1 MSLAR
6 SGQRRCYIRIEVST
20 QVKQPNGSMK
30 TEWNSYLSLW
40 AAIET
45 LKGSDKLSSQASW
58 PSADQKIT
66 FRYVLGIL
74 PTMRVVFND
83 IIYSILNVNNID
95 MRNRE
100 IVLTTNSGVRA
111 I

>member
-1 MSLAR
+1 MSVTRA
-6 SGQRRCYIRIEVST
+6 GKRRCYIRIEVST
-20 QVKQPNGSMK
+20 QVKQPNSSMK
-30 TEWNSYLSLW
+30 TEWNAYISLW

-45 LKGSDKLSSQASW
+45 LKGMDKTSSATTW

-83 IIYSILNVNNID
+83 VIYSILNVNNID

-111 I
+111 V

>member
-1 MSLAR
+1 MSIVR
-6 SGQRRCYIRIEVST
+6 SGQRRCYIRVEVST

-30 TEWNSYLSLW
+30 TEWNPYISLW
-40 AAIET
+40 ASIET
-45 LKGSDKLSSQASW
+45 LKGNDRTSSQATW
-58 PSADQKIT
+58 PSANQKIT
-66 FRYVLGIL
+66 FRYVAGIL

-83 IIYSILNVNNID
+83 IIYSILNVNDVD

-111 I
+111 V

>member
-6 SGQRRCYIRIEVST
+6 SGQRRCYVRIEVST

-30 TEWNSYLSLW
+30 TEWQPYISLW

-45 LKGSDKLSSQASW
+45 LKGMEKASSATTW
-58 PSADQKIT
+58 PKADQKIT
-66 FRYVLGIL
+66 FRYVVGIL
-74 PTMRVVFND
+74 PTMRVYYQNV
-83 IIYSILNVNNID
+83 IYSILNVNNVD
-95 MRNRE
+95 TRNRE
-100 IVLTTNSGVRA
+100 IVLTTETGVKA

>member
-1 MSLAR
+1 VRA
-6 SGQRRCYIRIEVST
+6 GARRCFIRIEVST

-40 AAIET
+40 ASIEV
-45 LKGSDKLSSQASW
+45 LKGQEKVSSIAAY
-58 PSADQKIT
+58 PSADQKIS
-66 FRYVLGIL
+66 FRYVAGIL

-83 IIYSILNVNNID
+83 VIYSILNVNNVD

-100 IVLTTNSGVRA
+100 IQLTTNSGVRA